1 MKTQMRFKP
10 NYPILIAKLNLKGV
24 SDGLSRCSVSSTCVT
39 HEDQHVL
46 GPLCSNLHQLH
57 GAILV
62 IIEVSLVRAPPL
74 VLAAFAAMI
83 VPSNLLEHLLCYR
96 LPGGGHGDHHV
107 RRNPPQSNQTP
118 DKNLPTLTKTQLNL
132 TVKLP
137 FPPPGMGIFRQRKTE
152 QKQIPLQR
160 KKEKEF
166 DYWYKYNSSINEMCL
181 CFCEC
186 VCIG

>member
-24 SDGLSRCSVSSTCVT
+24 SDGLGRGSVSSTCIT
-39 HEDQHVL
+39 HENEHVL

-57 GAILV
+57 DAILV
-62 IIEVSLVRAPPL
+62 IIVVSLVRAPPL
-74 VLAAFAAMI
+74 VLVAFAAMV
-83 VPSNLLEHLLCYR
+83 VPSNLLEHLLRYR
-96 LPGGGHGDHHV
+96 LPGGRHGDHHL
-107 RRNPPQSNQTP
+107 RRNPPPIKPNQTP

-152 QKQIPLQR
+152 QKQIPLER
-160 KKEKEF
+160 KKEK
-166 DYWYKYNSSINEMCL
+166 I
-181 CFCEC
+181 
-186 VCIG
+186 V

>member
-1 MKTQMRFKP
+1 MRFKL

-24 SDGLSRCSVSSTCVT
+24 SDGLSRGSVSSTCVT
-39 HEDQHVL
+39 HENQHVL

-62 IIEVSLVRAPPL
+62 IIVVSLVRAPPL
-74 VLAAFAAMI
+74 ALVAFAAMV

-96 LPGGGHGDHHV
+96 LPRGRHRDDHV
-107 RRNPPQSNQTP
+107 RRNSPSPPNQTKPNQTP

-137 FPPPGMGIFRQRKTE
+137 FPPRGMGIFRQRKTE
-152 QKQIPLQR
+152 QKQSLMQR
-160 KKEKEF
+160 KKEK
-166 DYWYKYNSSINEMCL
+166 I
-181 CFCEC
+181 
-186 VCIG
+186 V